1 MTVVY
6 IFIQATRN
14 GLSDVCDFLCKHGA
28 SPNMGDLTG
37 KTPFDECKF
46 MLQDKVSRS
55 GSNIS
60 NNNDLMEQYNKIGKV
75 FAQYQE
81 LHPCSE

>member
-1 MTVVY
+1 
-6 IFIQATRN
+6 
-14 GLSDVCDFLCKHGA
+14 
-28 SPNMGDLTG
+28 MGDLTG

-60 NNNDLMEQYNKIGKV
+60 NDNDLMEQYNKIGKV